1 MTVQLDRW
9 RADTPG
15 VAHRR
20 HLNNAGSALPP
31 RQVFEAVREHLQLEA
46 EIGGYEAADLAA
58 GRIERVY
65 DAMARL
71 LGCARHQVALVENA
85 TVAFAQALSAV
96 PFVPG
101 DVVLTSRADYTSNQ
115 IMFLSLTDRLG
126 VEVVRVPDGPE
137 GGLDL
142 AALERLLDQRRPRLV
157 ALTHVPSH
165 SGVVQPVAQ
174 VGRRCR
180 ERGVLYLVDACQSV
194 GQMPVSPVEIGCDFL
209 AGTGRKFLR
218 GPRGTGF
225 LYVSERALEEGLA
238 PLLPDLH
245 GAAWSAADAWTPVV
259 GARRFENWEFSYAL
273 LLGLGAAAEY
283 ALEVGLDV
291 IRHRARELAR
301 RTRERLAAIGGV
313 SCLDRGPELSAICSF
328 EISPRRWLGDGK
340 SLQEELRRRRI
351 NTSIADASHVRLDLD
366 ERGIGWALRVS
377 PHYYNTWDEIE
388 ALAEVLASFPPAAP

>member
-1 MTVQLDRW
+1 MTLDLDRW

-15 VAHRR
+15 VARRR

-31 RQVFEAVREHLQLEA
+31 RQVVETVREYLELEA
-46 EIGGYEAADLAA
+46 ESGGYEAADLAA

-65 DAMARL
+65 DSMARL
-71 LGCARHQVALVENA
+71 LGCAPHQVALVENA

-96 PFVPG
+96 PFAPG

-115 IMFLSLTDRLG
+115 IMFLSLADRLG
-126 VEVVRVPDGPE
+126 VEVVRAPDAPD

-142 AALERLLDQRRPRLV
+142 PAFERLLDERRPRLV
-157 ALTHVPSH
+157 ALTHAPSH
-165 SGVVQPVAQ
+165 SGLVQPVAE

-194 GQMPVSPVEIGCDFL
+194 GQMPVSPEEIGCDFL

-225 LYVSERALEEGLA
+225 LYVSERVLEAGLA

-245 GAAWSAADAWTPVV
+245 GAAWSSADSWEPVP

-283 ALEVGLDV
+283 ALEVGLHAIHDRV
-291 IRHRARELAR
+291 RELAERARE
-301 RTRERLAAIGGV
+301 RLSAIDGV
-313 SCLDRGPELSAICSF
+313 ACLDRGPELSAICSF
-328 EISPRRWLGDGK
+328 EIDPRRWPGDGT

-366 ERGIGWALRVS
+366 DHGIGWALRVS
-377 PHYYNTWDEIE
+377 PHYYNTEEEIE
-388 ALAEVLASFPPAAP
+388 ALAEALESLSI